1 MNKSFLLVKV
11 CYFLKVLQSLSD
23 VAIEGI
29 SGGVDTAECG
39 KLAFYI
45 YL

>member
-1 MNKSFLLVKV
+1 MNKSFHLVKV
-11 CYFLKVLQSLSD
+11 CFLLKVLQSLSD

>member
-1 MNKSFLLVKV
+1 MNKSFPLVKV

-29 SGGVDTAECG
+29 SGGVDTTECS

>member
-1 MNKSFLLVKV
+1 MNKSFPLVKV
-11 CYFLKVLQSLSD
+11 CYFLKVLHSLSD

-29 SGGVDTAECG
+29 SGDTAECG

>member
-1 MNKSFLLVKV
+1 ML
-11 CYFLKVLQSLSD
+11 FLKVLQSLSD